1 MRDPLAKALPP
12 ALSFVAVLLLW
23 QGAVWIFR
31 PPPFLLPGIDRVV
44 GRLVAF
50 GAGWPKHVVATVE
63 GIMLGFVVAVVFGVV
78 GAVVIV
84 YSDTL
89 RRALTPLLVTLQIIP
104 KIAFAPLIL
113 VWFGVG
119 LTSKVTVAFLVAF
132 FPVLIN
138 TAVGL
143 VHVEPDLLDL
153 ARSIRA
159 PATWVFF
166 RIRFPNSLP
175 YFFAGLRVASTLAV
189 IGAIIGEFVGSDAGL
204 GYLIVVA
211 NNQMDTAL
219 GLAAI
224 VLISAIGLALYGAIL
239 AVERLCTPWATAEGG
254 LQAMV

>member
-1 MRDPLAKALPP
+1 MRGRLARALPP
-12 ALSFVAVLLLW
+12 VLSFAAVLLLW
-23 QGAVWIFR
+23 QGIVWAFR
-31 PPPFLLPGIDRVV
+31 PAPFLLPGIDRVV
-44 GRLVAF
+44 ARLVSF
-50 GAGWPKHVVATVE
+50 GANWPKHVVATVE
-63 GIMLGFVVAVVFGVV
+63 GVLLGFAVAVVFGVA
-78 GAVVIV
+78 GAVLIV

-113 VWFGVG
+113 VWFGIG
-119 LTSKVTVAFLVAF
+119 LTSKITVAFLVAF

-143 VHVEPDLLDL
+143 VQVEPDLLDL
-153 ARSIRA
+153 ARSIKA
-159 PATWVFF
+159 PASWVFF

-189 IGAIIGEFVGSDAGL
+189 IGAIIGEFVGSDVGL
-204 GYLIVVA
+204 GYLIVMA

-224 VLISAIGLALYGAIL
+224 FLVSAIGLALYGAIL
-239 AVERLCTPWATAEGG
+239 ALERVCTPWAAAEGG
-254 LQAMV
+254 LQALV